1 MQWLLLLLIA
11 AAVAGAYWYLR
22 RQASEDPWRGMEE
35 SGEPADFDR
44 GESLSGD
51 SYVVGVRTLRGP
63 APDTPPGQTPAAQD
77 ADASWE
83 AFTADRA
90 ADRET
95 PEPAMQEE
103 QAPPGPEAVRPRRAP
118 AGDEQLFILHVASR
132 DGAFFDGPEVHAAL
146 QAQKLKFGLNSIY
159 HRITEVNG
167 VPESVY
173 AVANMLKPG
182 FLDPVEEDHLRTPGL
197 TLFLQL
203 PGPIEGVT
211 AARDLLDT
219 SSALA
224 EALGA
229 QVLDDKRIRLKPQ
242 SAQYMLDQVA
252 ELDRKRRLA
261 GSR

>member
-11 AAVAGAYWYLR
+11 AAVAAAYWYLR

-44 GESLSGD
+44 AESLAGD

-63 APDTPPGQTPAAQD
+63 APDTPPGQAPTSED

-83 AFTADRA
+83 AFTADREPQDPSTQA
-90 ADRET
+90 QT
-95 PEPAMQEE
+95 PPALEI
-103 QAPPGPEAVRPRRAP
+103 RPQRAP
-118 AGDEQLFILHVASR
+118 TGDEQLFILHVASR
-132 DGAFFDGPEVHAAL
+132 DGAFFDGPDVHAAL
-146 QAQKLKFGLNSIY
+146 QAQKLKFGLNTIY
-159 HRITEVNG
+159 HRITETNG
-167 VPESVY
+167 VPESVF

-203 PGPIEGVT
+203 PGPLDGVA

-219 SSALA
+219 STALA

-229 QVLDDKRIRLKPQ
+229 EVLDDKRARLKPQ
-242 SAQYMLDQVA
+242 TAQYMLDQVA
-252 ELDRKRRLA
+252 ELDRKRHLA
-261 GSR
+261 AKR